1 MRIVLDTNIYR
12 RDFALNSNDFKI
24 FIDYLQ
30 KTNATLSV
38 PQIVIE
44 ELCFLHDKE
53 VDKLKSDFEIA
64 LKNYNQTS
72 INESLLLVKDETK
85 QRITYKEF
93 LFKKLKILYIDE
105 PNYKSDYLKEIVKR
119 GIQKIK
125 PFSLKGEEFRDALLW
140 LTILDYIKQDQYDD
154 NIFISAN
161 VKDFADEQRKH
172 LHPILQKELNEN
184 NLKLAFFTSLQEFN
198 KTFSLKID
206 FITADWINENLD
218 WNRLNQEA
226 CKEGNIHCTYFFEL
240 YNRRS
245 IHKENLEFYE
255 IENAYLDES
264 VYDFCV
270 REISIDNYAVEIF
283 LTGVI
288 KTNFF
293 IKDKL
298 SSDFISETIST
309 NFWTQT
315 KIEIRD
321 KSIVSYTD
329 EYFEEQGALNFY

>member
-1 MRIVLDTNIYR
+1 MRVVLDTNIYR

-24 FIDYLQ
+24 FIDYLK
-30 KTNATLSV
+30 KTNATLSM

-44 ELCFLHDKE
+44 ELCFLYDKE

-72 INESLLLVKDETK
+72 INESLILVKDGMK
-85 QRITYKEF
+85 QRITYKDF
-93 LFKKLKILYIDE
+93 LFKKFEIHYIDE
-105 PNYKSDYLKEIVKR
+105 PNYKADYLKEIVTR

-125 PFSLKGEEFRDALLW
+125 PFSAKGEEFRDALLW

-161 VKDFADEQRKH
+161 VKDFADEQRKN
-172 LHPILQKELNEN
+172 LHPILEKELNEN
-184 NLKLAFFTSLQEFN
+184 NLKLVFFTSLQEFN

-206 FITADWINENLD
+206 FITTDWLNENLE
-218 WNRLNQEA
+218 WNRLNQGA

-240 YNRRS
+240 YDKRS
-245 IHKENLEFYE
+245 VHKQNLEFYE
-255 IENAYLDES
+255 IEAAYLNEN
-264 VYDFCV
+264 VYNFYV
-270 REISIDNYAVEIF
+270 HEISINNYTVEIF

-288 KTNFF
+288 TTKFF
-293 IKDKL
+293 IEDKL
-298 SSDFISETIST
+298 DSGFISEIIST

-315 KIEIRD
+315 KIEIRG
-321 KSIVSYTD
+321 KSIVRYTD
-329 EYFEEQGALNFY
+329 EYFEEESALDFY